1 MRQSLCTISLEVQ
14 LSNLEALWRCII
26 DLDRRVKEPSNKSG
40 KGSFEQLSKEVPDLH
55 FMSIMIF
62 EDERYDPL
70 VTIELN
76 IDGDIA
82 TFLPQLEVA
91 VLQPYLRALIRCC
104 KKPSDTRQGAMYD
117 AITKPESKLPITPF
131 LEACISKPA
140 AFHQGNR
147 GLDRTR
153 ILADQA
159 LFKDVQKELK
169 RPELCRT
176 ADARDIHKALRAALT
191 PQHSWL
197 NSAEVPRWTSLGRA
211 QDYARLAAF
220 LIAALFLLSLPG
232 VILALLMP
240 AWVVIAICYVAVFL
254 LWRRIADAPAKTAQ
268 IGEKATKSS
277 SLSTWLELA
286 PAVPARVLVGI
297 AGFLL
302 IFAAVVAALFT
313 ALAAT
318 LGFGEFF
325 ELYRRF
331 LRASIVGVLT
341 APLPLIAVLT
351 WLRWLEDRDYA
362 QDDPK
367 LDPAKLRAI
376 RALENEI
383 EQNHMGSLVLLKTGT
398 LRALLVR
405 AGIWG
410 LGYILR
416 VIAVDGYLA
425 SMRTIHFAHWAIV
438 SNGGRLVF
446 FSNFDGSWESYLD
459 DFIEKAHEGL
469 TAAWTNGIGFPY
481 TRFLIGEGA
490 SKGRLFKAWAR
501 HSMTEGLFWFRAY
514 EGLSVNQIERQY
526 RIASG
531 LRKPVLSEEEAKT
544 WAWDL

>member
-1 MRQSLCTISLEVQ
+1 MRQSLCTISLDVQ
-14 LSNLEALWRCII
+14 PSNLEALRRCIV
-26 DLDRRVKEPSNKSG
+26 DLDIRVKKPSTANG
-40 KGSFEQLSKEVPDLH
+40 GGNGSFEQLSKEVPDLH
-55 FMSIMIF
+55 FMSIMLF

-82 TFLPQLEVA
+82 TFLPQLEIP

-104 KKPSDTRQGAMYD
+104 KRPSDTRQGAMYD
-117 AITKPESKLPITPF
+117 AITAQGSKLPLTPF
-131 LEACISKPA
+131 LEAFVSKPA

-153 ILADQA
+153 ILANQA
-159 LFKDVQKELK
+159 LFKDVQSELK
-169 RPELCRT
+169 RPELCRA
-176 ADARDIHKALRAALT
+176 ADARDIHKALRSALT
-191 PQHSWL
+191 PEHSWL
-197 NSAEVPRWTSLGRA
+197 NAAEVTRWTSLERA

-232 VILALLMP
+232 MILALLMP
-240 AWVVIAICYVAVFL
+240 ALVVIALCCVAAFL
-254 LWRRIADAPAKTAQ
+254 LWRRIADALPK
-268 IGEKATKSS
+268 
-277 SLSTWLELA
+277 SLSSWLELV
-286 PAVPARVLVGI
+286 PAMPARVLAGI

-325 ELYRRF
+325 ELYGRF
-331 LRASIVGVLT
+331 LRAAIVGVLT

-351 WLRWLEDRDYA
+351 RLRWLEERDPA

-405 AGIWG
+405 AGVWG

-416 VIAVDGYLA
+416 VVAIDGYLA

-531 LRKPVLSEEEAKT
+531 LRKPVLSEEEAKA